1 MPRVRK
7 REVAFGV
14 GLLALLAAQLVP
26 VDRSNPP
33 VQADVPSPPEVKA
46 ILQRSCYACHS
57 NRTVWPWYGYVAPA
71 SWMLAKDV
79 RDARHELNFSTWK
92 AYRRQERE
100 RLLEEILEQIDEGHM
115 PPWYYLL
122 LHPDARVTDPDRGT
136 LRAWLLGHAPAS

>member
-1 MPRVRK
+1 MPRVRN
-7 REVAFGV
+7 RGIAFGV

-57 NRTVWPWYGYVAPA
+57 NETVWPWYGYVAPV

-79 RDARHELNFSTWK
+79 RDARHELNFSKWK
-92 AYRRQERE
+92 AYRHDERK
-100 RLLEEILEQIDEGHM
+100 RLLEEILEQIDEGQM
-115 PPWYYLL
+115 PPWSYLL
-122 LHPDARVTDPDRGT
+122 LHPDARVTGQERNA
-136 LRAWLLGHAPAS
+136 LRAWLRGHAPAS